1 MNHLVV
7 ISGCSGGGKST
18 LLAELAQRGYGVV
31 DEPGR
36 RIVRDELARNG
47 TALPW
52 IDGAAFARRAMSL
65 AHADRAASLHCD
77 DWVFFDRS
85 LVDAAAH
92 LQQLTGEAVLEPLAE
107 PRLYHRCVFLVPP
120 WHEIYETDAERQH
133 DFPDAVAEYE
143 HLLIVYPALGYE
155 IAVLPKV
162 SVAARAEII
171 LHMLE
176 G

>member
-1 MNHLVV
+1 
-7 ISGCSGGGKST
+7 
-18 LLAELAQRGYGVV
+18 
-31 DEPGR
+31 
-36 RIVRDELARNG
+36 
-47 TALPW
+47 
-52 IDGAAFARRAMSL
+52 
-65 AHADRAASLHCD
+65 
-77 DWVFFDRS
+77 VFFDRG

-92 LQQLTGEAVLEPLAE
+92 LQQLTVEPVLESLAE

-120 WHEIYETDAERQH
+120 WPEIYETDAERQH

-143 HLLIVYPALGYE
+143 RLLIAYPALGYE

-176 G
+176 R

>member
-18 LLAELAQRGYGVV
+18 LLAELARRGYGVV

-65 AHADRAASLHCD
+65 AHADRAASLQSG

-92 LQQLTGEAVLEPLAE
+92 LQQLTGEPVLKSLAE

-120 WHEIYETDAERQH
+120 WPEIYETDAERQH
-133 DFPDAVAEYE
+133 DFTDAVAEYE
-143 HLLIVYPALGYE
+143 RLLIAYPALGYG

>member
-1 MNHLVV
+1 MNYLVV

-36 RIVRDELARNG
+36 RIVREELEGDGA
-47 TALPW
+47 ALPW

-65 AHADRAASLHCD
+65 ARADRASSLQSD
-77 DWVFFDRS
+77 DWVFFDRG

-92 LQQLTGEAVLEPLAE
+92 LQQLTGQPVLDSLAE
-107 PRLYHRCVFLVPP
+107 PRLYHRCVFFAPP
-120 WHEIYETDAERQH
+120 WPEIYETDAERQH
-133 DFPDAVAEYE
+133 AFADAVAEYE
-143 HLLIVYPALGYE
+143 RLLVAYSALGYE

-162 SVAARAEII
+162 SVMARADII

-176 G
+176 K